1 MGGLRKAGAGR
12 LLMLLGTVL
21 VLAALLLMGRSLGVL
36 PGDAERTYRT
46 YEAVG
51 RQMSSSSLLEEG
63 ASPFNQASL
72 SVASVY
78 GDSYVGTLEVPE
90 LELHLAVDAGFQ
102 DGLLSRSAATLWQWH
117 PTTSHLVVAGDD
129 SLAVFGRI
137 GSLVD
142 GSEVSFTNMEGV
154 RFNYQVT
161 SVETVDA
168 QDEAA
173 LQEGDLV
180 LVAPTFGGGRRV
192 VVRCA
197 RA

>member
-46 YEAVG
+46 YEA
-51 RQMSSSSLLEEG
+51 
-63 ASPFNQASL
+63 
-72 SVASVY
+72 
-78 GDSYVGTLEVPE
+78 E